1 MRTFGSLP
9 GQARDWLAPLLLLV
23 TLACSPGAFAEAPSY
38 REIVLSLANAPLE
51 QRRLFASMALE
62 ELIRRH
68 EQEAQRAARGK
79 PGWQRGMRS
88 YISKLQALMGRV
100 PTAESVV
107 LVAEGKG
114 EVRMIVDHG
123 QIMLAAPN
131 LAGQGAFEREVSG
144 TWCAQTACES
154 APAPTVEAALAE
166 TKSVESPDASAATVQ
181 TFSTTELRP
190 GEPAV
195 LAAPPLAAEPP
206 QAPAG
211 DRAPP
216 VTADALDATAV
227 PQPPAL
233 PAPGSPL
240 SPAAPPVGGADL
252 VLREDR
258 VIEAPEPPPRPR
270 ETLKLTPAP
279 VSPPPEPAPAAA
291 WSFSDRAPTLYTAG
305 DGLQC
310 AFEDSRHLKIKQA
323 SCAAVMKE
331 LRQLASALQKQLA
344 GGGTMD
350 WARFALV
357 PEGLDAPARVAG
369 TPGRPLSLR
378 LPYLQAAPAVLAG
391 AVPWLR
397 GRLSRAPVAYRIVA
411 PEALSYLVPE
421 VVAAGQ

>member
-1 MRTFGSLP
+1 MTRQTPDRLG
-9 GQARDWLAPLLLLV
+9 PLLLLLGLV
-23 TLACSPGAFAEAPSY
+23 CSPCARAEAPSY
-38 REIVLSLANAPLE
+38 REIVQSLANAPLE

-62 ELIRRH
+62 SLIQRH
-68 EQEAQRAARGK
+68 EQEAARAARGK

-88 YISKLQALMGRV
+88 YISKLQAVMGRV
-100 PTAESVV
+100 PRSESVV

-144 TWCAQTACES
+144 AWCAQTACES
-154 APAPTVEAALAE
+154 APAPTVEAALDQP
-166 TKSVESPDASAATVQ
+166 ESADSPAAPVQ
-181 TFSTTELRP
+181 TFPATESLP

-195 LAAPPLAAEPP
+195 LAAPPLAATQP

-211 DRAPP
+211 VEAPS
-216 VTADALDATAV
+216 VAAGALDAGAV
-227 PQPPAL
+227 PRPPAL
-233 PAPGSPL
+233 PAPA
-240 SPAAPPVGGADL
+240 SPAAMPAGGAAL
-252 VLREDR
+252 VVREDR
-258 VIEAPEPPPRPR
+258 VIEPREPPPRPR

-279 VSPPPEPAPAAA
+279 ISPSPEPAPAAA
-291 WSFSDRAPTLYTAG
+291 WSFSDRAPPLYTAG

-331 LRQLASALQKQLA
+331 LRQLASALQQQLA
-344 GGGTMD
+344 RGGAMD

-357 PEGLDAPARVAG
+357 PEGLDAPVRVAG
-369 TPGRPLSLR
+369 TPGPALSLR
-378 LPYLQAAPAVLAG
+378 LPYLRAAPLVLAG
-391 AVPWLR
+391 AVPWLQ
-397 GRLSRAPVAYRIVA
+397 GRLSRTPVAYRIVA

-421 VVAAGQ
+421 VAAAGQ

>member
-1 MRTFGSLP
+1 MRRIGLTT
-9 GQARDWLAPLLLLV
+9 GQTPHWLAVLLLLLA
-23 TLACSPGAFAEAPSY
+23 LACSPRARAEAPSY
-38 REIVLSLANAPLE
+38 QEIVVSLANASLE
-51 QRRLFASMALE
+51 QRRLFASLALE
-62 ELIRRH
+62 ALIRRH

-79 PGWQRGMRS
+79 AGWQRGMRS
-88 YISKLQALMGRV
+88 YISKLQAVMGRV
-100 PTAESVV
+100 SSAESVV

-114 EVRMIVDHG
+114 EVRVIVDHG

-144 TWCAQTACES
+144 AWCAQAACES
-154 APAPTVEAALAE
+154 APTSTAEAALAE
-166 TKSVESPDASAATVQ
+166 TRSAESADSPAVPVQ

-195 LAAPPLAAEPP
+195 LAAPPLAAAPP

-211 DRAPP
+211 AGAPS
-216 VTADALDATAV
+216 VAADALDASAV

-233 PAPGSPL
+233 PAPPL
-240 SPAAPPVGGADL
+240 SPAATPAGGADL

-258 VIEAPEPPPRPR
+258 VIEPAESPSRPR
-270 ETLKLTPAP
+270 ETLKLTPVPA
-279 VSPPPEPAPAAA
+279 SLPPEPAPAAA
-291 WSFSDRAPTLYTAG
+291 WSFSDRAPPLYTAG

-357 PEGLDAPARVAG
+357 PEGLDAPVRVAG

-391 AVPWLR
+391 AAPWLR
-397 GRLSRAPVAYRIVA
+397 GRLSRTPVAYRIVA

-421 VVAAGQ
+421 IATAGQ